1 MDASEFTLPEFS
13 LHPIDYAVIV
23 AYFAVVIGLGW
34 WVYRRTKTGDD
45 LFLAGRS
52 LTWGVVGLS
61 LFASNISSSTLIGL
75 TGAAYTDGIAVANY
89 EWMSAPILVLMCF
102 TTIPL
107 FLRLGIG
114 TIPEF
119 LERRFDRRCRLYFS
133 GLNVFLILFV
143 DTAGGLYAGAIVLQ
157 IFFPGLNLWVLCLLI
172 ALFAGLYTAGG
183 GLKAVAYTDV
193 LQAIVLLFG
202 SCVIL
207 YMVLDRLDFDWF
219 GALERIP
226 PDHLSLIRPSDDKAL
241 PWTGTL
247 IGVPLLGFYFW
258 STNQFITQRILGAKN
273 VAHARWGAIFAAV
286 LKLTPL
292 YIMILP
298 GALALL
304 LYPDLPKGDKVFP
317 LMIVDL
323 LPPGLL
329 GIVLAALIAAV
340 MSSVDSA
347 LNSAS
352 ALVTL
357 DFVNPE
363 KRGMTPRQVGRLG
376 RWLTIAFMLIAA
388 VWSPLIQQFPSLWQ
402 YLQSVLA
409 YCVPPI
415 IALFIGG
422 IFLKRVSARAGLTT
436 LITTHTLALGMLI
449 GGVRGW
455 HAIHFTLVAGILFAF
470 AMVILLGTSVFMPA
484 TADASDPGC
493 AYAATDRELT
503 APERAWW
510 KDYRVLG
517 SAVLGLTVLMLLS
530 FW

>member
-1 MDASEFTLPEFS
+1 MDDTGFSLPEFS
-13 LHPIDYAVIV
+13 LHPVDYAVIV

-34 WVYRRTKTGDD
+34 WIYRKTKTGDD

-89 EWMSAPILVLMCF
+89 EWMAAPILVLMCF

-143 DTAGGLYAGAIVLQ
+143 DTAGGLYAGALVLK
-157 IFFPGLNLWVLCLLI
+157 IFFPSLNLWLLCALI

-183 GLKAVAYTDV
+183 GLKAVAFTDV
-193 LQAIVLLFG
+193 LQAIVLLVG

-207 YMVLDRLDFDWF
+207 YMVMAKLDFDWF

-226 PDHLSLIRPSDDKAL
+226 KDHLSLIRPSDDKAL

-258 STNQFITQRILGAKN
+258 STNQFITQRVLGAKN
-273 VAHARWGAIFAAV
+273 VAHARWGAVFAAL

-298 GALALL
+298 GVLALL
-304 LYPDLPKGDKVFP
+304 LYPDLPEGDQVFP
-317 LMIVDL
+317 LLIVDL

-357 DFVNPE
+357 DFIDPK
-363 KRGMTPRQVGRLG
+363 KRGMEPARVARIG
-376 RWLTIAFMLIAA
+376 RWLTIGFMCVAA
-388 VWSPLIQQFPSLWQ
+388 LWSPLIQQFPSLWQ

-409 YCVPPI
+409 YSIPPI

-422 IFLKRVSARAGLTT
+422 IFVKRVSARAGLAT
-436 LITTHTLALGMLI
+436 LISTHSLALVMLVA
-449 GGVRGW
+449 GVNEW
-455 HAIHFTLVAGILFAF
+455 HTIHFTLIAGILFAF
-470 AMVILLGTSVFMPA
+470 AMVVLLGVSAVLPA
-484 TADASDPGC
+484 SEDAADPGC
-493 AYAATDRELT
+493 ALQPEDWTPTPA
-503 APERAWW
+503 ERAWW
-510 KDYRVLG
+510 KDYRVQG
-517 SAVLGLTVLMLLS
+517 GAVLLLTAIMLLS